1 MLTRASIKRVKPS
14 LFRRLK
20 YAKPVKRVPNFSSTH
35 TQTTMPSTQHHRP
48 PVDETT
54 ALSLLHQHAL
64 TPSPQQSLED
74 KLFNTIGNTTQ
85 LVLIGE
91 ASHGTHEFYKMRAD
105 LSLCLI
111 KDKGFDA
118 VLAEADFP
126 DAFRANMYVKGM
138 TTIGSTDTAERERE
152 REGFLHDQTAE
163 QALGDFGRF
172 PTWMWRNTVVV
183 DFLESLR
190 QHNNHLPAQNKAGFY
205 GLDVYSLHASAAKV
219 IEYLTRVDPDAAKR
233 ARARYMCFDRYG
245 GDSQAYGM
253 AVGLRGYPSCEP
265 AALSQLIEMLKNE
278 GKYAQQQECDGVQG
292 EELAFAATANA
303 AVVRGAE
310 EYYRNI
316 YFSEESTW
324 NLRDEHFADTV
335 ERVAA
340 HLQRRLGR
348 PAKLIVW
355 AHNSHLGDAQYTDMG
370 QRRGEI
376 NVGQLLKERLGEDK
390 VLNIGFS
397 THTGTVAAAHNWD
410 QPVQLMRVKPSRP
423 GSWENLLHKTGIPK
437 FAVDFKHGP
446 KELREVME
454 GPMLER
460 AIGVIYRPQTE
471 RQSHL
476 FYAELSRQFD
486 VVVHIDET
494 KAVEPL
500 DLKGWEVG
508 PDVDETYPFGL

>member
-1 MLTRASIKRVKPS
+1 MLTLKAIKIVKPS
-14 LFRRLK
+14 LFGSLK
-20 YAKPVKRVPNFSSTH
+20 HAKYQTH
-35 TQTTMPSTQHHRP
+35 TESTMPHQHRP

-64 TPSPQQSLED
+64 TPSPLQSLED
-74 KLFNTIGNTTQ
+74 KIFNTIDDTAQ

-105 LSLCLI
+105 LSLRLI
-111 KDKGFDA
+111 KDRGFDA

-138 TTIGSTDTAERERE
+138 TTVGSTGSTTVQRERE
-152 REGFLHDQTAE
+152 QEGFLRDQTAE

-183 DFLESLR
+183 DFIESLR
-190 QHNNHLPAQNKAGFY
+190 QHNNHLPAHLKVGFY

-219 IEYLTRVDPDAAKR
+219 VEYLTCVDPEAAKR
-233 ARARYMCFDRYG
+233 AMARYMCFDRYG

-253 AVGLRGYPSCEP
+253 AVGLRGRPSCEP

-278 GKYAQQQECDGVQG
+278 RKYAQQQEYDGVQG

-310 EYYRNI
+310 KYYRYI

-340 HLQRRLGR
+340 HLQGRLGR

-376 NVGQLLKERLGEDK
+376 NLGQLLRERWGEDK
-390 VLNIGFS
+390 VTNIGFS

-410 QPVQLMRVKPSRP
+410 QPVQLMKVKPSRP
-423 GSWENLLHKTGIPK
+423 GSWEYLLHKTGMPN

-446 KELREVME
+446 KELREAMN
-454 GPMLER
+454 GQLLER

-476 FYAELSRQFD
+476 FYAQLCRQFD
-486 VVVHIDET
+486 VVVHIDVT